1 MICYVMEGKNI
12 LKKFRIIKNLRGKK
26 GYEKVIKI
34 YEEFIVLIINI
45 GLLECL
51 VENDDGVLLFEMN
64 KIVKFYYN
72 FKKKC
77 FCLDLI
83 CKNL

>member
-1 MICYVMEGKNI
+1 M
-12 LKKFRIIKNLRGKK
+12 RGKK

-34 YEEFIVLIINI
+34 YEEFIVLIINK

>member
-12 LKKFRIIKNLRGKK
+12 LKKNRIIKNLRGKK

-45 GLLECL
+45 ECL

-83 CKNL
+83 YKNL

>member
-1 MICYVMEGKNI
+1 M
-12 LKKFRIIKNLRGKK
+12 RGKK

-45 GLLECL
+45 ECL

-83 CKNL
+83 YKNL

>member
-1 MICYVMEGKNI
+1 M
-12 LKKFRIIKNLRGKK
+12 RGKK

-72 FKKKC
+72 F
-77 FCLDLI
+77 
-83 CKNL
+83 

>member
-12 LKKFRIIKNLRGKK
+12 FKKFRIIKNLRGKK

-45 GLLECL
+45 GLECL